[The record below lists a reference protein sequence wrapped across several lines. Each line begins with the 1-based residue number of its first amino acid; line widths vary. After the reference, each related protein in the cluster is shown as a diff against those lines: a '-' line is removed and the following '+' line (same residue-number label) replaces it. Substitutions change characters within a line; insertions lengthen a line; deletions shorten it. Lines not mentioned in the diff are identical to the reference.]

1 MVFLEN
7 ERRSGLKIS
16 ILKMIY
22 ENHYNAQQIAC
33 AMNTD
38 INLVALKAAGLIH
51 KGYDLHKIESNSIFL
66 K

>member
-1 MVFLEN
+1 
-7 ERRSGLKIS
+7 
-16 ILKMIY
+16 MIY